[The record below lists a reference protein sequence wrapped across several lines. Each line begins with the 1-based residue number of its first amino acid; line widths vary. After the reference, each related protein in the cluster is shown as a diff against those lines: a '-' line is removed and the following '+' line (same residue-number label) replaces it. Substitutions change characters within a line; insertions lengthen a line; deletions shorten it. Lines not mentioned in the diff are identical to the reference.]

1 MIKKILLLLFLCA
14 TSALHAANYLTFTA
28 KADSS
33 SFGIFNVG
41 GNDPD
46 VQYSLDGGKT
56 WERLKNNT
64 LIDLPNKKKAL
75 LRGYNPQGISKTYG
89 ENTCFVITGRIAA
102 SGSVM
107 SLIDG
112 KGETTVIPN
121 DYCFYHLFSRCESL
135 TQTPQLPA
143 TTLAKDCYSG
153 MFVGCTS
160 LTQAPK
166 LPATKLADYC
176 YSGMFTECTNLTK
189 APELPA
195 TQLTKGCYFGMFWGC
210 TSLAQAPKL
219 PATKL
224 AGHCYAY
231 MFTECTNLTK
241 APELPARALAKNCYD
256 RMFSGC
262 TNLTQAPQLPAEKL
276 ATECYTEMFKGCTNL
291 TQAPQLPA
299 KKLAT
304 ECYTEMF
311 SGCTNLVEINVGF
324 TKWNEEYRFEVIE
337 REEEHRMDGE
347 SSSSTSN
354 WLSGVAPNGT
364 FICPKELPKKSGE
377 SRIPEGWKVIEN

>member
-1 MIKKILLLLFLCA
+1 MIKRILISLLLCA

-28 KADSS
+28 EADRS
-33 SFGIFNVG
+33 SFGIRNKG

-46 VQYSLDGGKT
+46 VQYSLNNGET
-56 WERLKNNT
+56 WTKLKNNT

-75 LRGYNPQGISKTYG
+75 IKGYNPEGISKTYR
-89 ENTCFVITGRIAA
+89 ENTCFVMTGRIAA

-112 KGETTVIPN
+112 KGESLDIPGE
-121 DYCFYHLFSRCESL
+121 YCFYQLFMRCDGL
-135 TQTPQLPA
+135 TQAPQLPA
-143 TTLAKDCYSG
+143 TTLAKDCYG
-153 MFVGCTS
+153 RMFVGCTS

-176 YSGMFTECTNLTK
+176 YSG
-189 APELPA
+189 
-195 TQLTKGCYFGMFWGC
+195 
-210 TSLAQAPKL
+210 
-219 PATKL
+219 
-224 AGHCYAY
+224 

-337 REEEHRMDGE
+337 REEELRMDGE